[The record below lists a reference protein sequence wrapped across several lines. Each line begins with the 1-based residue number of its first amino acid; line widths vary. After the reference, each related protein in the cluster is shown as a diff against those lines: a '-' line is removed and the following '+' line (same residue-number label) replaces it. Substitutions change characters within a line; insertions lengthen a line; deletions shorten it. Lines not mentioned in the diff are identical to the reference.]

1 MFKCF
6 CLTAAGRFSSVCG
19 ILKDQYETKRLLKV
33 ALIYL
38 FAFLFFFFVNHSVVN
53 LNKLLLL
60 KSDQIKKSNEI
71 YLVE

>member
-1 MFKCF
+1 M
-6 CLTAAGRFSSVCG
+6 R
-19 ILKDQYETKRLLKV
+19 LKDFLKWP
-33 ALIYL
+33 LFIYL
-38 FAFLFFFFVNHSVVN
+38 LFFFFFVNHSVVN